1 MAILRTI
8 MATLANPFYGR
19 PDAPPGPSTITGGIL
34 TVFQFVLLIFG
45 VGIFTWAHP
54 DLATVLFLVVLSR
67 LLWKW
72 SS

>member
-1 MAILRTI
+1 MAILRTT
-8 MATLANPFYGR
+8 MATLANPFYER

-34 TVFQFVLLIFG
+34 TVLQFFFLIFG
-45 VGIFTWAHP
+45 IGMFTWAHP
-54 DLATVLFLVVLSR
+54 NLVTVLFWVALSR